1 MSLLSNHQIHT
12 GGFVAGHP
20 GNKIVKYEAAQQP
33 EPLSFLLNVTSQREE
48 LEFCSQVAVYS
59 RCRIVLKE
67 AKPSLSFQ
75 PKKRRDKMLLL
86 RPCSRSYHNVCEFIE
101 NSVCRFVR
109 EIPKRDR
116 CIITAFGC
124 TITFIVRISGKRSAV
139 NRTDFFGCKLP
150 VS

>member
-75 PKKRRDKMLLL
+75 PKKREGTKCFFLDLVPGRTTI
-86 RPCSRSYHNVCEFIE
+86 C
-101 NSVCRFVR
+101 VR
-109 EIPKRDR
+109 
-116 CIITAFGC
+116 
-124 TITFIVRISGKRSAV
+124 VY
-139 NRTDFFGCKLP
+139 
-150 VS
+150 